1 MLFFLTVIGVSMAG
15 MMLTFVTFRLV
26 AGGEDTTEEYAPRS
40 RPREVPPEQF
50 LLNDPKGIAP
60 RPEASVP
67 ERLSQVERHVRLEHS
82 AAEKFLEV
90 PTAESLHARPTS
102 QLED

>member
-1 MLFFLTVIGVSMAG
+1 MLLFLTVIGVSMAG
-15 MMLTFVTFRLV
+15 MMLTFVAFRLV
-26 AGGEDTTEEYAPRS
+26 AGGEDTEEYAPRS
-40 RPREVPPEQF
+40 GPRGVPTEQF
-50 LLNDPKGIAP
+50 FLNEPEGIAS
-60 RPEASVP
+60 RTEASVL

-90 PTAESLHARPTS
+90 PTAESLYARPTS